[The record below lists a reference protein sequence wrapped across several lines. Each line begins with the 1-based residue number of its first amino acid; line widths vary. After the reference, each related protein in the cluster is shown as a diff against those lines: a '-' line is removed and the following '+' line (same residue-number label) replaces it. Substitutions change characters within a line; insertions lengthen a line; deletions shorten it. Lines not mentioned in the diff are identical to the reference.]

1 MKVISNTEV
10 LVKFLTQLKVEQP
23 NLVIGF
29 VPTMG
34 ALHTGH
40 LSLIEQANKQSDF
53 VVCSIFVNPTQF
65 NDKTDLNKYPRTV
78 EADIELL
85 EKNNCDLVFT
95 PSVEDV
101 YPNNNTDYNIN
112 LNGLDTVLEGKY
124 RPGHFDG
131 VCMVVERLFNMVQPN
146 KAFFGIKDFQQV
158 AIVKYMTKLREFDI
172 DIVAC
177 PIMREVSGLA
187 MSSRNVLLSKKQKE
201 EATILSKTIFKGK
214 AVFLQGGPIKQMYDE
229 MLKLFNS
236 SNLELEYLEIVDNKT
251 LKSVNQVNT
260 NCSICIAAYC
270 GKVRLIDNCQ
280 LN

>member
-1 MKVISNTEV
+1 MKVISNTEA
-10 LVKFLTQLKVEQP
+10 LIKFLTQLKVEQP

-34 ALHTGH
+34 ALHKGH
-40 LSLIEQANKQSDF
+40 LSLIEQAGKQSDF

-95 PSVEDV
+95 PSVEDI
-101 YPNNNTDYNIN
+101 YPNNNTDYTIN

-131 VCMVVERLFNMVQPN
+131 VCMVVERLFKMVQPN

-158 AIVKYMTKLREFDI
+158 AIVKYMTKLRELDI

-187 MSSRNVLLSKKQKE
+187 LSSRNVLLSKEQKK

-214 AVFLQGGPIKQMYDE
+214 AVFLQGGDVKQMYDE

-236 SNLELEYLEIVDNKT
+236 SNLVLEYLEIVDNKT

-260 NCSICIAAYC
+260 NCSICITAYC

-280 LN
+280 LD